1 MSQVT
6 SLKSPSKAE
15 IAHKVNMSTLNRID
29 LQIMDIVDKC
39 TNATLYEY
47 DINKNDIVK
56 RNCEGILF
64 LVKRSVEPFYG
75 LVLLNRLGP
84 ENFTATLHPRV
95 KFNQYSSGG
104 DKQMMIFQDGVRI
117 YGLYI
122 QELQE
127 CTKLFDY
134 LKLFCLYDQSL
145 EPQLLQHGLQSFG
158 TTVEAEQYLK
168 DLIMR
173 PSSDQVQD
181 QQQQQQQQ
189 LQQKQSSSAQEDAST
204 MLMNM
209 IRPKSAIVESTSA
222 SSSSQQ
228 NGSDFLLPETPR
240 RRKKTSSSADQPIYV
255 EQQQQQQQLQQLK
268 QQSSSTIQL
277 PEQLFAELNQVQVLS
292 GNAST
297 KATTIST
304 PKPKKLSNIPS
315 SVLKASASKLSPKTS
330 VSEFKSAGSAPP
342 QPLFKEQF
350 VSKMIEIL
358 SQDSEYA
365 EKLFTAYLTEWQ
377 KQSKPD

>member
-1 MSQVT
+1 MNQVT

-47 DINKNDIVK
+47 DAKKNDIVK

-84 ENFTATLHPRV
+84 ENFTTTLHPRV

-104 DKQMMIFQDGVRI
+104 DKQMLIFQDGVRI

-122 QELQE
+122 QELQD

-145 EPQLLQHGLQSFG
+145 EPQLQQHGRQSFG

-173 PSSDQVQD
+173 PQSDSVQE
-181 QQQQQQQQ
+181 QQQQQY
-189 LQQKQSSSAQEDAST
+189 QKQNPSAQEDAST

-222 SSSSQQ
+222 SSSLQQ

-240 RRKKTSSSADQPIYV
+240 RRKKTSSSADQPIYA
-255 EQQQQQQQLQQLK
+255 EQQQQEQQLK
-268 QQSSSTIQL
+268 QQSYSTIQL
-277 PEQLFAELNQVQVLS
+277 PEQLFAELNQAQISS

-297 KATTIST
+297 KAAPTIST

-330 VSEFKSAGSAPP
+330 VSEFKSANSAPL
-342 QPLFKEQF
+342 QPLTKEQF
-350 VSKMIEIL
+350 ISKMIEIL

>member
-1 MSQVT
+1 MNQVT

-47 DINKNDIVK
+47 DAKKNDIVK

-75 LVLLNRLGP
+75 LLLLNRLGP
-84 ENFTATLHPRV
+84 ENFTTTLHPRV

-104 DKQMMIFQDGVRI
+104 DKQMLIFQDGVRI
-117 YGLYI
+117 YGLNI

-145 EPQLLQHGLQSFG
+145 EPQLQQHGRQSFG

-173 PSSDQVQD
+173 PQSDSVQE

-189 LQQKQSSSAQEDAST
+189 KQNPQEDAST

-222 SSSSQQ
+222 QSSLQQ

-240 RRKKTSSSADQPIYV
+240 RRKKTSSSADQPVYA
-255 EQQQQQQQLQQLK
+255 EQQQQQQLK
-268 QQSSSTIQL
+268 QQSYSAIQL
-277 PEQLFAELNQVQVLS
+277 PEQLFAELNQAQIPS

-297 KATTIST
+297 KAAPTIST

-330 VSEFKSAGSAPP
+330 VSEFKSANSAPP
-342 QPLFKEQF
+342 QPLSKEQF
-350 VSKMIEIL
+350 LSKMIEIL